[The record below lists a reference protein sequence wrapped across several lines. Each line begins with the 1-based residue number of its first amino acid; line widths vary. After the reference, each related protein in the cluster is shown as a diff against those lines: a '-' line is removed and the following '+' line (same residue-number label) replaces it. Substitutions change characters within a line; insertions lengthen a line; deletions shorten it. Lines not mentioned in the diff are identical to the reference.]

1 MNAYVL
7 FIALVVALGGF
18 VFGVDSGIIATTL
31 GHKTFAVYMYGPSA
45 KNAALTGA
53 IVSVYNAGQ
62 AVGTF
67 VTGYSADKFSRR
79 WTICAAG
86 TIATFGGALQAA
98 AQNVGMMIAGRF
110 FAGLACGMILSV
122 VPVYIAEV
130 SPPKN
135 RGFIV
140 GLQGMMISIGFM
152 VANWIGYAGGFAYG
166 NAQWRIPLAMQIPG
180 AILLSIGCF
189 FIPYTPRWLVG
200 KERYNEAKQVII
212 RLHGDASE
220 TFISQEFTQIHDQI
234 ILEREGRNANVFLSI
249 KNLFSRR
256 YFRRT
261 ATACFI
267 LMMGQLSGSTVIQ
280 NYQSIFYASVG
291 YTGRTALLISGIYG
305 FMGVF
310 GQIAYLCFVAD
321 KWLRTRTLWI
331 GSAFLCVMISII
343 MALSAEFPTGTTDP
357 SGPRAAIA
365 FIFIYSFGYALFFNA
380 MVWVVPV
387 ELFPFFLRSKGL
399 GLAVF
404 CKAVVAIVLAQ
415 ITPIA
420 IQHVQWRYYSLFIA
434 CNFIAGLIY
443 YYFLPETKGKSLE
456 EIAELF
462 GDALATE
469 HLENL
474 DVSKKDSTLT
484 SGEARHIE
492 SRKVL

>member
-1 MNAYVL
+1 MNTYVL
-7 FIALVVALGGF
+7 LIPLVVALGGF

-31 GHKTFAVYMYGPSA
+31 GHKTFAVYMYGPVA
-45 KNAALTGA
+45 KNASLTGA

-67 VTGYSADKFSRR
+67 ITGYSADRFSRR

-86 TIATFGGALQAA
+86 MVATFGAALQTA
-98 AQNVGMMIAGRF
+98 AQNVSMMIAGRL

-152 VANWIGYAGGFAYG
+152 IANWIGYAGGFASG
-166 NAQWRIPLAMQIPG
+166 NTQWRIPLAMQMPG

-200 KERYNEAKQVII
+200 KERYDEAKEVII

-220 TFISQEFTQIHDQI
+220 VFLTQEFTQIHDQI
-234 ILEREGRNANVFLSI
+234 LLEREGRKTNVLVSI
-249 KNLFSRR
+249 KYLFSRR

-291 YTGRTALLISGIYG
+291 YTGRTSLLISGIYG

-310 GQIAYLCFVAD
+310 GQIAYLWFVAD

-331 GSAFLCVMISII
+331 GSAFLCIMISII
-343 MALSAEFPTGTTDP
+343 MALSSEFPAGTQDP

-404 CKAVVAIVLAQ
+404 CKAVIAIVLAQ

-420 IQHVQWRYYSLFIA
+420 IQHVGWKYYSLFIA
-434 CNFIAGLIY
+434 SNFVADGIY
-443 YYFLPETKGKSLE
+443 YFFLPETKGKSLE

-469 HLENL
+469 QLE
-474 DVSKKDSTLT
+474 DIDT
-484 SGEARHIE
+484 SGKEGMMVRGEASHVE
-492 SRKVL
+492 AAKV

>member
-1 MNAYVL
+1 MNSYVL
-7 FIALVVALGGF
+7 LIALVVATGGF

-45 KNAALTGA
+45 KNASLTGA
-53 IVSVYNAGQ
+53 IVSLYNAGQ
-62 AVGTF
+62 ALGTF
-67 VTGYSADKFSRR
+67 ITGYSADRFSRR

-86 TIATFGGALQAA
+86 MLATFGAALQTA

-110 FAGLACGMILSV
+110 VAGLACGMILAV

-135 RGFIV
+135 RGLIV

-152 VANWIGYAGGFAYG
+152 VANWIGYAGGYASG
-166 NAQWRIPLAMQIPG
+166 NAQWRIPLAMQMPG

-200 KERYNEAKQVII
+200 KERHDEAKAVII
-212 RLHGDASE
+212 RLHDDQTEEFLA
-220 TFISQEFTQIHDQI
+220 QEFRQIHDQI
-234 ILEREGRNANVFLSI
+234 LLENEGRNTGVISSVG
-249 KNLFSRR
+249 KLFSKQ

-280 NYQSIFYASVG
+280 NYQSIFYAAVG
-291 YTGRTALLISGIYG
+291 YTGRTGLLISGIYG

-310 GQIAYLCFVAD
+310 GQIAYLAFVAD
-321 KWLRTRTLWI
+321 KWMRTRTLWI
-331 GSAFLCVMISII
+331 GSGFLCVMISII
-343 MALSAEFPTGTTDP
+343 MALSAEFGTGTTDQ
-357 SGPRAAIA
+357 SGPRAAIS

-404 CKAVVAIVLAQ
+404 SKAVVAIILAQ

-420 IQHVQWRYYSLFIA
+420 IENVHWRYYSLFIA
-434 CNFIAGLIY
+434 SNFVAGLIY
-443 YYFLPETKGKSLE
+443 YFFLPETKGKSLE

-469 HLENL
+469 QLGDIDTSRKEGYH
-474 DVSKKDSTLT
+474 VSK
-484 SGEARHIE
+484 HIE
-492 SRKVL
+492 TA

>member
-1 MNAYVL
+1 MNTYVL
-7 FIALVVALGGF
+7 LIALVVALGGF

-31 GHKTFAVYMYGPSA
+31 GHKTFAVYMYGPIA
-45 KNAALTGA
+45 KNATLTGA
-53 IVSVYNAGQ
+53 IVLVYNAGQ

-67 VTGYSADKFSRR
+67 ITGYSADRFSRR

-86 TIATFGGALQAA
+86 MIATFGAALQTA
-98 AQNVGMMIAGRF
+98 AQNVGMMIAGRL

-130 SPPKN
+130 SPPKS

-140 GLQGMMISIGFM
+140 
-152 VANWIGYAGGFAYG
+152 
-166 NAQWRIPLAMQIPG
+166 

-200 KERYNEAKQVII
+200 KDRYEEAKAVII

-220 TFISQEFTQIHDQI
+220 VFLTQEFTQIHDQI
-234 ILEREGRNANVFLSI
+234 LLEREGRSANVLVSI
-249 KNLFSRR
+249 KGLFSRR

-291 YTGRTALLISGIYG
+291 YTGRTSLLISGIYG

-310 GQIAYLCFVAD
+310 GQIAYLVFVAD
-321 KWLRTRTLWI
+321 KWLRTRTLYKYPSFPRI
-331 GSAFLCVMISII
+331 GSAFLCIMISII
-343 MALSAEFPTGTTDP
+343 MALSSEFPAGTKDP

-420 IQHVQWRYYSLFIA
+420 IQHVGWKYYSLFIA
-434 CNFIAGLIY
+434 SNFVAGGVY
-443 YYFLPETKGKSLE
+443 YFFLPETKGKSLE

-469 HLENL
+469 QLE
-474 DVSKKDSTLT
+474 DIDT
-484 SGEARHIE
+484 SGKEGMMVREEASHVE
-492 SRKVL
+492 AAKV

>member
-1 MNAYVL
+1 MNSYVL
-7 FIALVVALGGF
+7 LIALVVASGGF
-18 VFGVDSGIIATTL
+18 VFGFDSGIIATTL

-45 KNAALTGA
+45 KNASLTGA

-67 VTGYSADKFSRR
+67 ITGYSADKFSRR

-86 TIATFGGALQAA
+86 MIATFGAALQTA

-110 FAGLACGMILSV
+110 LAGLACGMILSV

-135 RGFIV
+135 RGLIV

-152 VANWIGYAGGFAYG
+152 AANWIGYAGGFASG
-166 NAQWRIPLAMQIPG
+166 NSQWRIPLAMQMPG

-200 KERYNEAKQVII
+200 KERYDEARAVIV
-212 RLHGDASE
+212 RLHGDSSE
-220 TFISQEFTQIHDQI
+220 VFLAQEFTQIHDQI
-234 ILEREGRNANVFLSI
+234 LLEREGRNANALISI
-249 KNLFSRR
+249 KTLFSRR
-256 YFRRT
+256 YIRRT

-291 YTGRTALLISGIYG
+291 YTGRTSLLISGIYG
-305 FMGVF
+305 FMGVS

-331 GSAFLCVMISII
+331 GSAFLCIMISII
-343 MALSAEFPTGTTDP
+343 MALSAEFPAGTKDP

-399 GLAVF
+399 GLGVF
-404 CKAVVAIVLAQ
+404 SKAVVAIVLAQ

-420 IQHVQWRYYSLFIA
+420 IQHVGWKYYSLFIA
-434 CNFIAGLIY
+434 SNFVAGFIY
-443 YYFLPETKGKSLE
+443 YFFLPETKGKSLE

-469 HLENL
+469 QLE
-474 DVSKKDSTLT
+474 DIDT
-484 SGEARHIE
+484 SGKEGTMVRGEAKHVE
-492 SRKVL
+492 SAV